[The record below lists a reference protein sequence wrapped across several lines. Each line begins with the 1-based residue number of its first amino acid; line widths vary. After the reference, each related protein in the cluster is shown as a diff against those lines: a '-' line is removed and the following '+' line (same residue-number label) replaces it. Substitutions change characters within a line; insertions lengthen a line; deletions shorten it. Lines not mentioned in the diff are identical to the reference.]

1 MNNMNRY
8 LLIAMASGMAFFSG
22 CSTVNSIE
30 RETPQ
35 ATPNYIKDRRLVFD
49 GWLAESIEVTG
60 LAQTYV
66 SGNLLKIDMQVR
78 NLHRH
83 YKDYRYRIEWIGQD
97 GMAIPS
103 PIDGW
108 KTFHLEGREATHIS
122 ATATS
127 PKAVDFIIKFM
138 LDHE

>member
-1 MNNMNRY
+1 MKKLV
-8 LLIAMASGMAFFSG
+8 LLSALAASAIFSG
-22 CSTVNSIE
+22 CSTVNTIE

-35 ATPNYIKDRRLVFD
+35 SRPNYIRDRRLVFD
-49 GWLAESIEVTG
+49 GWLAESIAVTD
-60 LAQTYV
+60 LAQTHV
-66 SGNLLKIDMQVR
+66 SSNLLKIDMKVR

-83 YKDYRYRIEWIGQD
+83 YKDYRYRVEWIGED
-97 GMAIPS
+97 GMVIPS

-108 KTFHLEGREATHIS
+108 KTIHLEGREETHVS

>member
-1 MNNMNRY
+1 MKKS
-8 LLIAMASGMAFFSG
+8 LILALAAGAALISG

-30 RETPQ
+30 STSPQ
-35 ATPNYIKDRRLVFD
+35 TRAAYVPDRRLVFD
-49 GWLAESIEVTG
+49 GWLAESIEVSG
-60 LAQTYV
+60 IAQTYV
-66 SGNLLKIDMQVR
+66 SGDLLKIEMKVR

-83 YKDYRYRIEWIGQD
+83 YKDYRYRVEWIGKD

-108 KTFHLEGREATHIS
+108 KTFHLEGREETHIS